1 MCYMEVNRRGCLWL
15 EVISC
20 LSPMPACCPRPKGN
34 KRLALLQPTHGTP
47 EVLDPR
53 TRKSRNVNIFSIF
66 SYQIYSLLWFC
77 LQCKHRGWD
86 LVTVYPKAAQGKL
99 PETLG
104 FCIHVLLSSLLVT
117 QNQAAPWAGQSCQD
131 IEWTSGSSFHSGGPQ
146 TQGQV
151 NLICGKASVLP
162 LETQWQDSLVTI
174 FHSKAGLGKGLKEK
188 NLVISFGCWKM
199 KLILFVPG
207 ARCSSPNNLLH
218 GLHCSWVEVRETGLS
233 WDSGV
238 RGTFVLTLL
247 LSCFSRVRLCATP

>member
-99 PETLG
+99 PEALG

-151 NLICGKASVLP
+151 NLICWKSLCSSSWDPVTRFPSDNLP
-162 LETQWQDSLVTI
+162 LKGRARKRLEREKPSYLLWMLKDEADFVCTRGQMLITQ
-174 FHSKAGLGKGLKEK
+174 
-188 NLVISFGCWKM
+188 
-199 KLILFVPG
+199 
-207 ARCSSPNNLLH
+207 
-218 GLHCSWVEVRETGLS
+218 
-233 WDSGV
+233 
-238 RGTFVLTLL
+238 
-247 LSCFSRVRLCATP
+247 